1 MNYSHEDK
9 LKILQTGRH
18 SLVDFSIVTNR
29 TYKPASIHET
39 IADKLEAVE
48 RGEIKRLMIFVPPRH
63 GKSQLATINFP
74 AWYLGRNPDKE
85 IITASYSAELAQDFG
100 SKTREL
106 FKDDIFQ
113 KIFKTR
119 LKADEQN
126 KAKWKTD
133 GGGSYTSVGIGG
145 AITGRGAD
153 ILIIDDPIKNREEAE
168 SKTIRDK
175 HWNWYTSTAYTRLE
189 KDAAV
194 VLILTRWN
202 IDDLAGRLLKK
213 QEEDG
218 DKGDKWDVIKLP
230 AITDGKPLWE
240 EKYDLEA
247 LEKIKDTVGLY
258 DWSALYQQTP
268 IMSELQEF
276 KQDWLRHTTREEVD
290 RMKTRNF
297 LIVDTAMSKKD
308 SADYCG
314 FSENYVDKENNWNLA
329 GYRMK
334 LNPKELVD
342 YLFTI
347 QDKRNFETIGIE
359 KTAYTWGLKPYL
371 DEEMRKRNRFLP
383 IVEVEHKGVNK
394 EVRIRGL
401 IPRYSSGSIY
411 HIKGEC
417 TALEEELFTFPQC
430 INDDVVDATQYQLG
444 IAKQP
449 DLESNNY
456 KQPDWEESF
465 SGIGG

>member
-1 MNYSHEDK
+1 MSYSIEEQK
-9 LKILQTGRH
+9 KIVQAGRH

-29 TYKPASIHET
+29 RYKPAWFHEE
-39 IADKLEAVE
+39 IAKKLERVE
-48 RGEIKRLMIFVPPRH
+48 KGEIKRLMIFVPPRH

-74 AWYLGRNPDKE
+74 AWYLGRNPEKE
-85 IITASYSAELAQDFG
+85 VITASYSAELAQDFG

-106 FKDDIFQ
+106 FKDDIF
-113 KIFKTR
+113 KLIFKTR
-119 LKADEQN
+119 LKQDEQN
-126 KAKWKTD
+126 KAKWKTT

-153 ILIIDDPIKNREEAE
+153 VLIIDDPIKNREEAE
-168 SKTIRDK
+168 SQTIRDK
-175 HWNWYTSTAYTRLE
+175 HWDWYTSTAYTRLE
-189 KDAAV
+189 KGASV

-213 QEEDG
+213 QDEG
-218 DKGDKWDVIKLP
+218 GDKWEIIQYP
-230 AITDGKPLWE
+230 AIEDDLPLWK

-247 LEKIKDTVGLY
+247 LEQIKETVGLY
-258 DWSALYQQTP
+258 DWSALYQQVP

-276 KQDWLRHTTREEVD
+276 KPDWIKEVTRAEVD

-347 QDKRNFETIGIE
+347 QDKRSFEKIGIE

-383 IVEVEHKGVNK
+383 IEEVEHKGVNK

-411 HIKGEC
+411 HIKDEC
-417 TALEEELFTFPQC
+417 KALEEEMFTFPQC
-430 INDDVVDATQYQLG
+430 INDDVIDATQYQLG
-444 IAKQP
+444 VAEQP
-449 DLESNNY
+449 ELESNNY
-456 KQPDWEESF
+456 NQPEWEDSF
-465 SGIGG
+465 SGTGG

>member
-1 MNYSHEDK
+1 MKFSLEDQ
-9 LKILQTGRH
+9 LKIIQTGKY
-18 SLVDFSIVTNR
+18 SLIDFSIITDR
-29 TYKPASIHET
+29 RYKPAKLHET

-63 GKSQLATINFP
+63 GKSQLASINFP
-74 AWYLGRNPDKE
+74 AWYLGRNPNKE
-85 IITASYSAELAQDFG
+85 VITASYSAELAQDFG
-100 SKTREL
+100 GKTREL
-106 FKDDIFQ
+106 FKDDRFQ

-119 LKADEQN
+119 LKQDEQN
-126 KAKWKTD
+126 KAKWKTTEA
-133 GGGSYTSVGIGG
+133 GSYTSVGIGG

-153 ILIIDDPIKNREEAE
+153 LLIIDDPIKNREEAE
-168 SKTIRDK
+168 SKLIRDK

-202 IDDLAGRLLKK
+202 IDDLAGRLLAK
-213 QEEDG
+213 QAEG
-218 DKGDKWDVIKLP
+218 GDKWDVIELP
-230 AITDGKPLWE
+230 AIKDDMPLWP
-240 EKYDLEA
+240 EKYDLDA
-247 LEKIKDTVGLY
+247 LEQIKETIGLY
-258 DWSALYQQTP
+258 DWSALYQQKP

-276 KQDWLRHTTREEVD
+276 KPEWIREVERSDVD
-290 RMKTRNF
+290 RMNTRNF
-297 LIVDTAMSKKD
+297 LIVDTAMSKKE

-342 YLFTI
+342 YLFTL
-347 QDKRNFETIGIE
+347 QDKRNFEKIGIE

-383 IVEVEHKGVNK
+383 IVEVEHKNTNK

-417 TALEEELFTFPQC
+417 KALEEEMLTFPQC
-430 INDDVVDATQYQLG
+430 VNDDVIDATQYQND
-444 IAKQP
+444 IAEQP
-449 DLESNNY
+449 ELETNNY
-456 KQPDWEESF
+456 NQPDWEDSF
-465 SGIGG
+465 TGTGG